1 MSFYLQLFR
10 KGATALL
17 IFHLPLLSFC
27 MKTEYI
33 LRMPRPSTHYFEV
46 EMKLSGLKAKK
57 SRLKMAS
64 WTPGSYLIREYAR
77 NVEQLRVENKEGK
90 PVTFRKTAKNIWEIE
105 SEGQTEVKVSY
116 LLYANEMAVRNCYLD
131 EEQAYL
137 NGAAVFLYL
146 SGAENKPASLRI
158 ETPAEFS
165 KIVTALKPSGNSGKE
180 FHIEN
185 LDELID
191 SPILCGNPLM
201 VEFTAGGVKHRA
213 AFQGPANV
221 NPERIKADFT
231 KIVEAEKALFNHHP
245 CQDYTFIV
253 HHLPQGGG
261 GLEHSH
267 STSLLAS
274 YNTYDN
280 EVSYSGFLG
289 LVAHEYF
296 HLWNAKRLRPHPL
309 GPFDYDNENY
319 TTMLWFVEG
328 LTSYYDDFMLFRAGL
343 TKKERFLEVVG
354 SNLSRTESVPGMYV
368 QSLAE
373 ASLDAW
379 IKYYRP
385 NENSSNSQADYYTKG
400 AAIGTLLDLWIIR
413 ESKGKY
419 SLDDMMRSM
428 YEEFYLKK
436 DKAYTEEDVKAELK
450 KWLGS
455 KGIEFLQKYIYGLE
469 RPDWAKELESFGI
482 KLSDRNTEGK
492 AKTLGLKLAA
502 AGGKVS
508 VQGIPSNGPAWNSGL
523 HVGDEILAIGD
534 RRLENA
540 DLSPVLAGSNPGD
553 KISVLYARGGRIS
566 VAELIVQAE
575 PGKSFRLDWM
585 EKANPEQEKLRN
597 AWLKLSAGK

>member
-1 MSFYLQLFR
+1 MFYTQIAAR
-10 KGATALL
+10 KIALL
-17 IFHLPLLSFC
+17 ISFLHLSFFSLA

-33 LRMPRPSTHYFEV
+33 LRMTRPSTHYFEV
-46 EMKLSGLKAKK
+46 EMKISGLKALK
-57 SRLKMAS
+57 SELKMAS

-77 NVEQLRVENKEGK
+77 NVEQLKVESPDGK
-90 PVTFRKTAKNIWEIE
+90 SVPFRKTAKNIWEISSGGFPE
-105 SEGQTEVKVSY
+105 IRVTY

-137 NGAAVFLYL
+137 NAASVFLYL
-146 SGAENKPASLRI
+146 KGAEQQPATLRI

-165 KIVTALKPSGNSGKE
+165 RIVTALKPSGNSGKE
-180 FHIEN
+180 FQIEN

-201 VEFTAGGVKHRA
+201 VEFSAAGVKHRA
-213 AFQGPANV
+213 AFQGAANV

-231 KIVEAEKALFNHHP
+231 RIAETEKEVFGHHP
-245 CQDYTFIV
+245 CSDYTFIV
-253 HHLPQGGG
+253 HHLAQGGG

-267 STSLLAS
+267 STSLLTS
-274 YNTYDN
+274 SNTYDN
-280 EVSYSGFLG
+280 EASYSGFLG

-309 GPFDYDNENY
+309 GPFDYDQENY

-328 LTSYYDDFMLFRAGL
+328 LTSYYDDFILYRSGL

-413 ESKGKY
+413 ESGGKKN
-419 SLDDMMRSM
+419 LDDLMRSM
-428 YEEFYLKK
+428 YGEYYLKK
-436 DKAYTEEDVKAELK
+436 NQAYTEEDLKKELG
-450 KWLGS
+450 KWLG
-455 KGIEFLQKYIYGLE
+455 KKADVFLNKYIYGLE
-469 RPDWAKELESFGI
+469 RPDWEKEFSDFGI
-482 KLSDRNTEGK
+482 KLADRNAEQK
-492 AKTLGLKLAA
+492 AKTLGLRL
-502 AGGKVS
+502 GGSGGRIS

-523 HVGDEILAIGD
+523 HVGDEVLAIGD
-534 RRLENA
+534 RRIESA
-540 DLSPVLAGSNPGD
+540 DLGPLIAAMAPGE
-553 KISVLYARGGRIS
+553 KVNLLYSRGGLIS
-566 VAELIVQAE
+566 VAEIRVQAE

-585 EKANPEQEKLRN
+585 DKVNQDQEKLRK
-597 AWLKLSAGK
+597 AWLRIKP

>member
-1 MSFYLQLFR
+1 MHFSFF
-10 KGATALL
+10 AHA
-17 IFHLPLLSFC
+17 
-27 MKTEYI
+27 MKTQYI
-33 LRMPRPSTHYFEV
+33 LRMPQPSTHYFEV
-46 EMKLSGLKAKK
+46 EMRLSGLKAKK
-57 SRLKMAS
+57 SILKMAS

-77 NVEQLRVENKEGK
+77 NVEQLRVETREGK
-90 PVTFRKTAKNIWEIE
+90 PVPFRKTAKNSWEIE
-105 SEGQTEVKVSY
+105 SEGNSNLIVSY
-116 LLYANEMAVRNCYLD
+116 RLYANEMAVRNCYLD
-131 EEQAYL
+131 NEQAYL
-137 NGAAVFLYL
+137 NPAAVFLYL
-146 SGAENKPASLRI
+146 KGAENKPSTLFI
-158 ETPAEFS
+158 DSPPEFS
-165 KIVTALKPSGNSGKE
+165 RIVTALKPAGSSGKE
-180 FHIEN
+180 FQIQN
-185 LDELID
+185 LDEFID

-201 VEFTAGGVKHRA
+201 VEFSAAGVKHRA

-221 NPERIKADFT
+221 NPERIKADFS

-267 STSLLAS
+267 STSLLATPG
-274 YNTYDN
+274 TYDN
-280 EVSYSGFLG
+280 EATYSGFLG

-328 LTSYYDDFMLFRAGL
+328 LTSYYDDFMLYRAGL
-343 TKKERFLEVVG
+343 TKKERFLDVVG

-373 ASLDAW
+373 ASMDAW

-436 DKAYTEEDVKAELK
+436 DQAYTEEDVRKELS
-450 KWLGS
+450 KWLGK
-455 KGIEFLQKYIYGLE
+455 KGDVFLEKYIYGLE
-469 RPDWAKELESFGI
+469 RPDWAAELETFGL
-482 KLSDRNTEGK
+482 KLSDRNVEGK
-492 AKTLGLKLAA
+492 VKTLGLRLAA
-502 AGGKVS
+502 SAGRVS

-523 HVGDEILAIGD
+523 HVGDEIIAVGD
-534 RRLENA
+534 RRMETA
-540 DLSPVLAGSNPGD
+540 DLTAILSLSQPGD
-553 KISVLYARGGRIS
+553 KIPVLYARGGRIS
-566 VAELIVQAE
+566 VAEIPVQAE
-575 PGKSFRLDWM
+575 PGKSFRLDWQ
-585 EKANPEQEKLRN
+585 EKASTEQEKLRN
-597 AWLKLSAGK
+597 AWLRLNQK

>member
-1 MSFYLQLFR
+1 MR
-10 KGATALL
+10 KIAFFLSL
-17 IFHLPLLSFC
+17 IAFPFFVSA
-27 MKTEYI
+27 MKTEYT
-33 LRMPRPSTHYFEV
+33 LRMPRPATHYFEV

-57 SRLKMAS
+57 TILKMAS

-77 NVEQLRVENKEGK
+77 NVEQLQALNRDGK
-90 PVTFRKTAKNIWEIE
+90 QLAFRKTAKNTWEIE
-105 SEGQTEVKVSY
+105 SEGQTELKVTY

-131 EEQAYL
+131 AEQAYL

-146 SGAENKPASLRI
+146 KGAESKPASLRI

-180 FHIEN
+180 FLIEN

-201 VEFTAGGVKHRA
+201 VEFQAGGVNHRA

-221 NPERIKADFT
+221 NPERIKADFS

-261 GLEHSH
+261 GLEHAH

-274 YNTYDN
+274 HNTYDN
-280 EVSYSGFLG
+280 EATYSGFLG

-309 GPFDYDNENY
+309 GPFDYENENY
-319 TTMLWFVEG
+319 TSMLWFVEG

-373 ASLDAW
+373 ASMDAW

-400 AAIGTLLDLWIIR
+400 AAIGTLLDWWIIR

-419 SLDDMMRSM
+419 SLDDLMRSM
-428 YEEFYLKK
+428 YQEFYLKRNQ
-436 DKAYTEEDVKAELK
+436 AYTEEDVRKELQ
-450 KWLGS
+450 KWLGK
-455 KGIEFLQKYIYGLE
+455 KGDVFLAKYIFGLE
-469 RPDWAKELESFGI
+469 RPDWSAELESFGL
-482 KLSDRNTEGK
+482 KLADRNREGK
-492 AKTLGLKLAA
+492 AKTMGLRLAA
-502 AGGKVS
+502 NGGKVS
-508 VQGIPSNGPAWNSGL
+508 VQSIPSNGPAWNSGL
-523 HVGDEILAIGD
+523 HVGDEIIAIGD
-534 RRLENA
+534 RRMETP
-540 DLSPVLAGSNPGD
+540 DLNPVLAGLQPGE
-553 KISVLYARGGRIS
+553 KVSVLYARSGQIS
-566 VAELIVQAE
+566 VAEIVVQDE
-575 PGKSFRLDWM
+575 PAKSFRLDWM
-585 EKANPEQEKLRN
+585 EKVSPDQEKLRL
-597 AWLKLSAGK
+597 AWLRTNSGK